1 MDEDSLVDEECLALE
16 SIFEDRFTRL
26 QPDRVRL
33 VILPEGAEDSPAGAV
48 FLSQSCVLIC
58 LQSEA
63 YFDASAAQL
72 QMRPAGVAP
81 LYLEFVIPASYP
93 EVVPRPDL
101 ANLNNAPYAPA
112 VKMQATAQLVAE
124 VSNTPGLLFC
134 VSVCACRPV

>member
-1 MDEDSLVDEECLALE
+1 
-16 SIFEDRFTRL
+16 
-26 QPDRVRL
+26 
-33 VILPEGAEDSPAGAV
+33 
-48 FLSQSCVLIC
+48 
-58 LQSEA
+58 
-63 YFDASAAQL
+63 
-72 QMRPAGVAP
+72 MRPAGVVP

-124 VSNTPGLLFC
+124 VSNTPDLLFC